1 MFDKNTYENICP
13 VASQP
18 SKLNGTPKL
27 CKYFTNVPSPRP
39 FASSVN
45 SFNCNLPRYIS
56 KLLQPKVSR
65 FRSTQD
71 TFTFIKELEKIR
83 DYSSFTVSFDVSNI
97 FPNIPL
103 NEIIESDLY

>member
-13 VASQP
+13 VGSQP
-18 SKLNGTPKL
+18 SKLNDTPML
-27 CKYFTNVPSPRP
+27 CKYFTNVPSLRL
-39 FASSVN
+39 FVSSVN
-45 SFNCNLPRYIS
+45 SLNCNLSRYIS

-71 TFTFIKELEKIR
+71 TFTFIKELEEIR
-83 DYSSFTVSFDVSNI
+83 DYSSFIVSFDVSNL

-103 NEIIESDLY
+103 NEIIEFDLY